1 MRETSYL
8 GGNIKFCFKSTKLL
22 KIYDKLCFP
31 FVFSSDVKIKDL
43 MRNITKFTE
52 DLRSFFHISEETI
65 HSILEANISH
75 SKVQGCFYHEGPLT
89 AAAVLTTFHCLILLP

>member
-1 MRETSYL
+1 M
-8 GGNIKFCFKSTKLL
+8 

-43 MRNITKFTE
+43 MRNITKLTE

-75 SKVQGCFYHEGPLT
+75 SKV
-89 AAAVLTTFHCLILLP
+89 